1 MKPLEIKGMAIG
13 AGTPKTITSLMSP
26 DIQGAL
32 AAAEEATA
40 AGVDCLE
47 WRADF
52 CANKLDFDSMVHDAR
67 QLAAALPNNPLL
79 FTFRSES
86 QGGQCTL
93 SAEEY
98 VALNRTII
106 EDEFIDMVDI
116 ETWIGDKAVRDLV
129 KRAHAHGIIAVVS
142 YHNFRGTPSVEW
154 MVSLLTH
161 MVDLGADIPKI
172 ATMANTPRD
181 ALNLL
186 AATDEVARLHTDRPL
201 LTMAMGPTG
210 SLTRVAGE
218 VFGSALTFVAVQ
230 KASAPGQVDVAQ
242 AKRMMADIHSTL
254 G

>member
-13 AGTPKTITSLMSP
+13 SGVPKTITSLMAP
-26 DIQGAL
+26 NVHGAL
-32 AAAEEATA
+32 EAAQEAIA

-47 WRADF
+47 WRGDF
-52 CANKLDFDSMVHDAR
+52 CANKHDFDSMVHDAR
-67 QLAAALPNNPLL
+67 QLAASLPHNPLL

-93 SAEEY
+93 PVEEY
-98 VALNRTII
+98 VALNRVLI

-116 ETWIGDKAVRDLV
+116 ETWIGDKAVLDLV
-129 KRAHAHGIIAVVS
+129 ECAHAHGVAAVVS

-172 ATMANTPRD
+172 ATMATCPRD
-181 ALNLL
+181 ALNVL
-186 AATDEVARLHTDRPL
+186 AATDEVARLHTERPL

-218 VFGSALTFVAVQ
+218 MFGSALTFVAVQ

-242 AKRMMADIHSTL
+242 AKRMMGDIHSTL
-254 G
+254 A